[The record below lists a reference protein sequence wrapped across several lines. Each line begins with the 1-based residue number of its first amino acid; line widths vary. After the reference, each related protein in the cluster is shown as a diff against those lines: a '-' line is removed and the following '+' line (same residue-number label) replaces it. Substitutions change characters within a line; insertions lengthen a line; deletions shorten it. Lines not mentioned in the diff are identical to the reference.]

1 MSSPET
7 TTTFESVIEADL
19 ATLDFG
25 IAQKAIAEQSGAMSY
40 REAHELYLAALKEEV
55 DRAPAITDRK
65 TREQVQRIRTRLV
78 SIRTGLDK
86 RRKALFAPLRA
97 LKEQVDAYVGTGQ
110 DSGLQARVKALEQ
123 VLEAKEAAWDQEQE
137 RIRQEALRI
146 QQERSAARW
155 RELEALAFRFIQP
168 GVYLLG
174 NPGHP
179 LCLSKPQAEVDAMND
194 DAWQVFLRG
203 ARHNSGEL
211 AKEKQADERFEAL
224 LAAGMH
230 EDPQTGH
237 AVYTLLGGVEQI
249 VTREYLHDCS
259 EELYQQQLNVV
270 QHNEA
275 ALKRAKEEE
284 HEAMRRK
291 FEEQAAKQRQMD
303 EDRERLDLERAALK
317 EEKRRMRRSH
327 IVSLGAFVTPMP
339 DGLDAIQ
346 YDEEDAEK
354 YTYDLPNLSD
364 AAWLEAIGY
373 ITEQVAL
380 RAEERAE
387 KQRRNDLNRD
397 RALVLLNCG
406 ATRDEVGTWTLG
418 NATTTDKLLGEMDA
432 ENWEHALVM
441 FQAEQNAAQNAEAM
455 REEHGDPEGWAV
467 QSHVDTDELLAC
479 AMALLDEANKCQ
491 TIAADDL
498 DDDECEQMCVK
509 IVAHASDCVKLVREH
524 QQKRKP

>member
-259 EELYQQQLNVV
+259 EELYQQQLKVV
-270 QHNEA
+270 QDNEA

-303 EDRERLDLERAALK
+303 EDRERIDRERAALK
-317 EEKRRMRRSH
+317 EEKRSMRRSH
-327 IVSLGAFVTPMP
+327 IVSLGALVTPMP
-339 DGLDAIQ
+339 DGLDAVQ
-346 YDEEDAEK
+346 YDEADTDKAI
-354 YTYDLPNLSD
+354 YDLPNLSD
-364 AAWLEAIGY
+364 AAWLQAIGY
-373 ITEQVAL
+373 IKEQVAL

-387 KQRRNDLNRD
+387 KERR
-397 RALVLLNCG
+397 AELVNERGKTLLMRG
-406 ATRDEVGTWTLG
+406 ATRDEAGVWILG
-418 NATTTDKLLGEMDA
+418 NATITDKLLGQM
-432 ENWEHALVM
+432 
-441 FQAEQNAAQNAEAM
+441 NAEAWNK
-455 REEHGDPEGWAV
+455 RLNEFEDEEERLAIESNQHLTVAEITTG
-467 QSHVDTDELLAC
+467 HVDTEELLAC
-479 AMALLDEANKCQ
+479 ALALLDEANKCQ

-509 IVAHASDCVKLVREH
+509 VVAHASDCVKLVREL
-524 QQKRKP
+524 QEKRKP

>member
-1 MSSPET
+1 MKDTET

-78 SIRTGLDK
+78 SIRTGLDD
-86 RRKALFAPLRA
+86 RRKALFAPMRA
-97 LKEQVDAYVGTGQ
+97 LKEQVDAYIGTGK

-123 VLEAKEAAWDQEQE
+123 VLEAKEAVWDQEQE

-155 RELEALAFRFIQP
+155 RELEALGFRFDGSAYWI
-168 GVYLLG
+168 GTHE
-174 NPGHP
+174 HP
-179 LCLSKPQAEVDAMND
+179 LMLRKPQAEVDAMNEE
-194 DAWQVFLRG
+194 AWQVFLRG
-203 ARHNSGEL
+203 ARHNAGEL
-211 AKEKQADERFEAL
+211 AKEKQAEDWYNAY
-224 LAAGMH
+224 LAAGATV
-230 EDPQTGH
+230 DTTTGH
-237 AVYTLLGGVEQI
+237 AAYTLLDGREIAVLHETLYGISKDAVEAEIALI
-249 VTREYLHDCS
+249 VED
-259 EELYQQQLNVV
+259 V
-270 QHNEA
+270 A
-275 ALKRAKEEE
+275 ARKRAKEEE